1 MAKRYWFRSLSRRV
15 SWKSASCVRGEQEAT
30 TSLPSRQRTRLHTYP
45 LFSPRGQLFDA
56 AQAIGAG
63 DGEVAEGDGI
73 CWIATPADG
82 GVPRFLLRTKFG
94 LEEIATLEHLQLRL
108 GLVAPGPP
116 PENDAARGALPR
128 IV

>member
-1 MAKRYWFRSLSRRV
+1 M
-15 SWKSASCVRGEQEAT
+15 
-30 TSLPSRQRTRLHTYP
+30 
-45 LFSPRGQLFDA
+45 FDA
-56 AQAIGAG
+56 AQAVGT
-63 DGEVAEGDGI
+63 GEGEAAEGDGI

-108 GLVAPGPP
+108 AVVAPGPAP
-116 PENDAARGALPR
+116 DNDAARGALLR